1 MVPWLLLRLGAEE
14 IVVWVH
20 LRLRVLVV
28 STAARSV
35 KEVNTAA
42 VERSWREAF
51 AAASPA
57 QVRSVTL
64 TEVVIHTPLPT
75 CLQHPQQSLLS
86 WLTAR
91 HRAVQN

>member
-1 MVPWLLLRLGAEE
+1 M
-14 IVVWVH
+14 IVIV

-57 QVRSVTL
+57 QVRKIKLAKMVVHAPPPYISKCTARAAGLADRQSWGL
-64 TEVVIHTPLPT
+64 TE
-75 CLQHPQQSLLS
+75 LS
-86 WLTAR
+86 KSML
-91 HRAVQN
+91 